1 MDDQQKQLVADI
13 LRVLESHNIHTTKIF
28 LHKFIYFLTIQ
39 GIPGFRFEPY
49 TYGPYSFNL
58 ASTIGSMIFWDEI
71 KDDGKNIKILDLNNY
86 PKNKELENNID
97 NKYLL
102 FDKILDTDFSFKSLE
117 CFGTVLYCM
126 DVISNS
132 SDRISKNEVID
143 EFKQWKHDRY
153 NDDDIIAMYNKIKNG
168 LHELNSVTI
177 E

>member
-13 LRVLESHNIHTTKIF
+13 LRVLESHSIHITKIF

-58 ASTIGSMIFWDEI
+58 ANTIGSMIFWDEI
-71 KDDGKNIKILDLNNY
+71 QDDGDNMKILNLDKY
-86 PKNKELENNID
+86 PKNKELEAKID
-97 NKYLL
+97 DKYLL
-102 FDKILDTDFSFKSLE
+102 FNTILNKDYSFSSLE

-132 SDRISKNEVID
+132 SDKISKIEVID

-153 NDDDIIAMYNKIKNG
+153 KDNDIISVYNKIKNG